1 MQNFGQNSQSNLAR
15 TSILTELSSGNVE
28 LGEAFA
34 LILADMVVQSGITN
48 PDAEPFDVVPDSWRK
63 LAAKPDKTDA
73 DIKRLDESFKEEVQV
88 LAESYLLFMAKEVGN
103 KTGKLQYDEYEA
115 YMLKYRFGRYD
126 VMNKP
131 EYLKLVKEQIK
142 NAFNKISAHG
152 ESSGDN
158 LIDKI
163 DMATFIYALST
174 KTKRDENDHFVG
186 FEINGIIK
194 PEDYA
199 VNEHN
204 LFLAEDNLFS
214 IKLRV
219 AYSMLNN
226 NNQA

>member
-88 LAESYLLFMAKEVGN
+88 LAESYLLFMANEVGN

-204 LFLAEDNLFS
+204 LFLADDNLFS